1 MHVRLFE
8 EIIIYKKPFLKII
21 LIFLLVIF
29 LLLTF
34 MTNVYSKPLKYEGHG
49 GPVMGL
55 ATSIEKNLMAST
67 SFDYSVLLWEFDE
80 IKEVQQLIGHDAAVN
95 VAKFSDSGK
104 LLATGGDDA
113 QILIWDIEELQNKKF
128 SPITLS
134 SHTAKIVDID
144 FSDDEKKIASA
155 GWDHSIK
162 IWDTKTG
169 KLINSID
176 GHDGPVNAVNFSSDG
191 KHLFSA
197 GYDGTIRFWNILE
210 GFEIRT
216 IIDNGWGINVL
227 KIDEKS
233 GLILYGT
240 IDGLMK
246 VQQFKDGKE
255 LFKLWEE
262 GAPVSA
268 LNHYPKYNM
277 AVFGNMRGRV
287 LLLNLE
293 TMKVEKDFLAVNGP
307 VWDVVYNHNNESVIV
322 GGLDDTLTE
331 WKLNSF
337 HSNYFLPKTN
347 DRRFHQTDAL
357 SNGALQF
364 ARKCSICHTLNS
376 KDIGRRAGPPLY
388 GVFGRRAGS
397 LEGYPYSKALI
408 DSDIIWSEETIS
420 RLFEEGPEIVTP
432 GTKMPIQ
439 KIKKDSDRLDLIYFL
454 KDATQ

>member
-1 MHVRLFE
+1 MCVSLFE
-8 EIIIYKKPFLKII
+8 DPLTCKKTPFKIFSAFF
-21 LIFLLVIF
+21 LGCSFLLAF
-29 LLLTF
+29 LSYAF
-34 MTNVYSKPLKYEGHG
+34 SKPLKYEGHG

-55 ATSIEKNLMAST
+55 TASIEKNLLAST
-67 SFDYSVLLWEFDE
+67 SFDYSVLLWEFDQ
-80 IKEVQQLIGHDAAVN
+80 IKEVHQLIGHDAAVN
-95 VAKFSDSGK
+95 VAKFSSTAK
-104 LLATGGDDA
+104 FLATGGDDA
-113 QILIWDIEELQNKKF
+113 QIFIWEIEKLKNKN
-128 SPITLS
+128 SIPTILS

-144 FSDDEKKIASA
+144 FSADEKKIASA
-155 GWDHSIK
+155 SWDHSIK
-162 IWDTKTG
+162 IWDTETG
-169 KLINSID
+169 KLINSII
-176 GHDGPVNAVNFSSDG
+176 GHDGPVNAVNFSYDG

-197 GYDGTIRFWNILE
+197 GYDGTIRFWNILD

-216 IIDNGWGINVL
+216 IIDNGWGVNVL
-227 KIDEKS
+227 EIDEES
-233 GLILYGT
+233 DLILYGT

-246 VQQFKDGKE
+246 VQKIKDGEE

-262 GAPVSA
+262 GSPVSA
-268 LNHYPKYNM
+268 LNYYPKYNM

-287 LLLNLE
+287 LLLNLK
-293 TMKVEKDFLAVNGP
+293 TMKVEKDFLAVDGP
-307 VWDVVYNHNNESVIV
+307 VWDVVYNHNNKSVII
-322 GGLDDTLTE
+322 GSLDDTLTE

-347 DRRFHQTDAL
+347 DRRFHQTDSL

-364 ARKCSICHTLNS
+364 ARKCSICHTLDS

-408 DSDIIWSEETIS
+408 DSTIIWSEETIS

-439 KIKKDSDRLDLIYFL
+439 KIKNDSDRLDLIYFL